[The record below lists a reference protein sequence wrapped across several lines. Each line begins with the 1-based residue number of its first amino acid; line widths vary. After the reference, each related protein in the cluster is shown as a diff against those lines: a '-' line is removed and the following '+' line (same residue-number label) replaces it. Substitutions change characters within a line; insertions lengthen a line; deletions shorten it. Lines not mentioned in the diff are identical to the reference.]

1 MYVQRDERNTESL
14 YRNATKYNFHSDL
27 LMKASKLTDVF
38 KTEEK
43 LLNKSRHVPGDV
55 SKGRMGPSIQSGHS
69 LIDMSYDNIL
79 DAL

>member
-14 YRNATKYNFHSDL
+14 YRNATKFNFHSDL

-55 SKGRMGPSIQSGHS
+55 SKGRMGPSIQSGHWT
-69 LIDMSYDNIL
+69 LNDRYVI
-79 DAL
+79 